1 MDFVHFVSRRTI
13 AEHSTVLME
22 ESMTNTIPFEPGRL
36 FQYLKI
42 LDWGPPGSGKSRFAS
57 TIIDSVNGEKGF
69 VFDFDG
75 RPAQYQIHQGWECY
89 FLRETEY
96 ADPKQYVRAKI
107 KLEGLER
114 LNPFNGVVF
123 PDPLTDEAKEDML
136 RRWNAMPFPY
146 KAVVLD
152 SLTFFGKATL
162 DYCSASSQ
170 HPIPAQSD
178 YMTQMTYIEQFIS
191 RLNALPCI
199 VAVTAHEESAS
210 DMVTGQL
217 FKNIAITGKLSG
229 RIPGYFDEM
238 YHHRSEIGEGGEP
251 EFHIRT
257 RADSI
262 HGARTAIPTLGTTID
277 NDWRVIREA
286 IERFHAPA

>member
-1 MDFVHFVSRRTI
+1 
-13 AEHSTVLME
+13 
-22 ESMTNTIPFEPGRL
+22 MTEVNSFDPGRL
-36 FQYLKI
+36 FQHLKI
-42 LDWGPPGSGKSRFAS
+42 LSWGPPGGGKSRFAS
-57 TIIDSVNGEKGF
+57 TIVDETVGEKGF

-75 RPAQYQIHQGWECY
+75 RPAQYQIRKGWTCQ

-96 ADPKQYVRAKI
+96 SNPKQYVRAKI
-107 KLEGLER
+107 KLEELER
-114 LNPFNGVVF
+114 RNPFNGIVF
-123 PDPLTDEAKEDML
+123 PDPLTDEVKEDML
-136 RRWNAMPFPY
+136 RRWNASPFPY
-146 KAVVLD
+146 MAVILD

-199 VAVTAHEESAS
+199 VVVTAHEESAS

-217 FKNIAITGKLSG
+217 FKNVAVTGKLSG

-262 HGARTAIPTLGTTID
+262 HGARTAIPTLAT
-277 NDWRVIREA
+277 VIPNSWAEVKAA
-286 IERFHAPA
+286 IAKFHTPA

>member
-1 MDFVHFVSRRTI
+1 
-13 AEHSTVLME
+13 
-22 ESMTNTIPFEPGRL
+22 MTNVVLFEPGRL
-36 FQYLKI
+36 FQWRKI
-42 LDWGPPGSGKSRFAS
+42 LSWGPPGSGKSRFAAS
-57 TIIDSVNGEKGF
+57 VIDVVAGEKGF

-75 RPAQYQIHQGWECY
+75 RPAQYQIHKGWECY
-89 FLRETEY
+89 SLRETEY
-96 ADPKQYVRAKI
+96 SNPKQYVRAKI
-107 KLEGLER
+107 RLEELER
-114 LNPFNGVVF
+114 LNPFNGKTF
-123 PDPLTDEAKEDML
+123 PDPLTDEAKEEMIRL
-136 RRWNAMPFPY
+136 WSVQPFPY
-146 KAVVLD
+146 TATILD

-162 DYCSASSQ
+162 DYCAASSQ

-199 VAVTAHEESAS
+199 VVVSAHEESAS

-238 YHHRSEIGEGGEP
+238 YHHRSEIGAGGEP

-262 HGARTAIPTLGTTID
+262 HGARTAIPTLSTVID
-277 NDWRVIREA
+277 NDWYVIKEA
-286 IERFHAPA
+286 IEKFHTPA

>member
-1 MDFVHFVSRRTI
+1 
-13 AEHSTVLME
+13 
-22 ESMTNTIPFEPGRL
+22 MTNTVPFEPGRL
-36 FQYLKI
+36 FQWSKI
-42 LDWGPPGSGKSRFAS
+42 LSWGQPGGGKSWFAAS
-57 TIIDSVNGEKGF
+57 TIDNTLGEKGF

-75 RPAQYQIHQGWECY
+75 RPAQYQIRGGWTCQH
-89 FLRETEY
+89 LRETEY
-96 ADPKQYVRAKI
+96 SDPKQYVRAKI
-107 KLEGLER
+107 KLEELER
-114 LNPFNGVVF
+114 LNPFNGLAL
-123 PDPLTDEAKEDML
+123 PNPLTDAAKEEML
-136 RRWNAMPFPY
+136 QRWSASPFPY
-146 KAVVLD
+146 TSVVLD

-199 VAVTAHEESAS
+199 VVVTAHEESAS

-217 FKNIAITGKLSG
+217 FKNVAITGKLSG

-262 HGARTAIPTLGTTID
+262 HGARTAIPTLATVVPNHWAEIKA
-277 NDWRVIREA
+277 A
-286 IERFHAPA
+286 IAKFHTPA